1 MFPFP
6 LRPFQ
11 ACPRARFRRRRMSPR
26 TVRVLILLLSAA
38 VLTGLLFLFPRWLL
52 VLLLVLALAAI
63 AWLLCTW

>member
-6 LRPFQ
+6 LRPFP
-11 ACPRARFRRRRMSPR
+11 ACPRVRSRMRRISPR
-26 TVRVLILLLSAA
+26 TVRALILLLCAA